1 LNINPYL
8 RVHTASVRNA
18 VGANGD
24 DLATFATLREW
35 KNRF

>member
-1 LNINPYL
+1 
-8 RVHTASVRNA
+8 VRNA